1 MSEPEKTEKSEVEVD
16 SEDSELKSE
25 LTQFQEEIESS
36 SPTEKDE
43 DLSVEVMDLKRRIT
57 VMEKDIKGL
66 SEALKAT
73 LTDIRGLIAELDNPF
88 NILRSVGV
96 DNLVQRVMEQMED
109 EVSKTKR
116 EEMKKKIAKDGDG
129 EQKEKI
135 IVASSPAIFSPS
147 NNDRA
152 TNNQVNSF
160 RNDNASNNTG
170 SNIKHYTSINND
182 SFNHK
187 TQQNL
192 PTNSI
197 QHLYPPASFLT
208 YPVSSKTSLA
218 KKIDNF
224 SGCFSEGLSVT
235 YRTAYLMLVAEYLLL
250 RVGGRKAD
258 LLLTDY
264 AKRGWVSPTI
274 IRDLLDIL
282 NLLKPYNLELNLQG
296 NTNLEDE
303 IDVEDHLLI
312 INFLKKIEELS
323 IKDEDPVNVL
333 FMLFLS
339 KSISYI
345 LKVFYLL
352 RKNLNSSQHSR
363 EVV

>member
-109 EVSKTKR
+109 EVSKAKR
-116 EEMKKKIAKDGDG
+116 EEMKKKIAKGEG
-129 EQKEKI
+129 EEQKEKTVVTPTPQSIQPI
-135 IVASSPAIFSPS
+135 IVPSNLSSSNNQKATSGEINQTNVDNVKSSPNTIKENNFSQKSEKNLALEVKENPK
-147 NNDRA
+147 
-152 TNNQVNSF
+152 TFYQ
-160 RNDNASNNTG
+160 
-170 SNIKHYTSINND
+170 INN
-182 SFNHK
+182 NYR
-187 TQQNL
+187 NL
-192 PTNSI
+192 PTI
-197 QHLYPPASFLT
+197 KTTSFLT
-208 YPVSSKTSLA
+208 QSSKELP
-218 KKIDNF
+218 
-224 SGCFSEGLSVT
+224 LT

-250 RVGGRKAD
+250 RIGERKAD

-264 AKRGWVSPTI
+264 AKKGWISPTI

-282 NLLKPYNLELNLQG
+282 NLLKPYNSKFNSQDENSLEG
-296 NTNLEDE
+296 EVD
-303 IDVEDHLLI
+303 IEDHLLI
-312 INFLKKIEELS
+312 INFLKKIEDFSVKE
-323 IKDEDPVNVL
+323 EDPINIL

-339 KSISYI
+339 KAISH
-345 LKVFYLL
+345 LL
-352 RKNLNSSQHSR
+352 RVFHLSKKNELFPNLG
-363 EVV
+363 VI

>member
-109 EVSKTKR
+109 EVSKAKR
-116 EEMKKKIAKDGDG
+116 EEMKKKIAKGEG
-129 EQKEKI
+129 EEQKEKTVVTPTPQSIQPI
-135 IVASSPAIFSPS
+135 IVPSNLSSSNNQKTTSGEINQTNVDNVKSSPNTIKENNFSQKSEKNLALEVKENPK
-147 NNDRA
+147 
-152 TNNQVNSF
+152 TFYQ
-160 RNDNASNNTG
+160 
-170 SNIKHYTSINND
+170 INN
-182 SFNHK
+182 NYR
-187 TQQNL
+187 NL
-192 PTNSI
+192 PTI
-197 QHLYPPASFLT
+197 KTTSFLT
-208 YPVSSKTSLA
+208 QSSKELP
-218 KKIDNF
+218 
-224 SGCFSEGLSVT
+224 LT

-250 RVGGRKAD
+250 RIGERKAD

-264 AKRGWVSPTI
+264 AKKGWISPTI

-282 NLLKPYNLELNLQG
+282 NLLKPYNSKFNSQDENSLEG
-296 NTNLEDE
+296 EVD
-303 IDVEDHLLI
+303 IEDHLLI
-312 INFLKKIEELS
+312 INFLKKIEDFSVKE
-323 IKDEDPVNVL
+323 EDPINIL

-339 KSISYI
+339 KAISH
-345 LKVFYLL
+345 LL
-352 RKNLNSSQHSR
+352 RVFHLSKKNELFPNLG
-363 EVV
+363 VI